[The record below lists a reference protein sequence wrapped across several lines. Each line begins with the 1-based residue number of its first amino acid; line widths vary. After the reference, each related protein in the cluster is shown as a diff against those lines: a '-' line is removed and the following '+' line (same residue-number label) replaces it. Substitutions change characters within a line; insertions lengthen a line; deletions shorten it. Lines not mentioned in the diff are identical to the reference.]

1 MLEYFIRHGS
11 PYTDSLAVHD
21 STINELWKDNRI
33 AIHFSGGGK
42 EDSISLNPNDYKLHR
57 EIYAIER
64 FRELNDFGGYVM
76 AYYRTKPN
84 QVKIGIIK
92 SNSFDKLERLYS
104 TIDGRIARLKT
115 LKFDTDIEPQGIGQ
129 IEELWSKRPRR
140 RTIVRWKS
148 AKGELKRLIESHAR
162 H

>member
-21 STINELWKDNRI
+21 STINKLWEENRI

-42 EDSISLNPNDYKLHR
+42 EDSTSLNPNDYKLHR

-64 FRELNDFGGYVM
+64 FRELNDFGGYMM
-76 AYYRTKPN
+76 AYYRTKPDH
-84 QVKIGIIK
+84 VKIGIIK
-92 SNSFDKLERLYS
+92 PKSFKIRKSPYS

-115 LKFDTDIEPQGIGQ
+115 LKFDTDIEPQGIGE
-129 IEELWSKRPRR
+129 IEELWSKRPRQ
-140 RTIVRWKS
+140 RTIVRWRS